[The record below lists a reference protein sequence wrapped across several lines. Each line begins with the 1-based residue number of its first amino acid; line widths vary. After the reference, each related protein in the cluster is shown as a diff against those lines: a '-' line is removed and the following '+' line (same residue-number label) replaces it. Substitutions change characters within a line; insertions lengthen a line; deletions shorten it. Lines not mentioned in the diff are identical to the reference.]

1 MSRQDPFPSYVTLT
15 NRPIMVIRPL
25 ATNITKIT
33 WLNWRKVVFSKRG
46 AMLCKSAKIPV
57 MSFPGS
63 VIGGN
68 LNFTPKPFF
77 IGLVLAKG
85 LHCKDH

>member
-25 ATNITKIT
+25 ATNIPKIT

-57 MSFPGS
+57 MGFPGS
-63 VIGGN
+63 VVGGN
-68 LNFTPKPFF
+68 HNSTSKALFR
-77 IGLVLAKG
+77 
-85 LHCKDH
+85 